1 LLKQRLYVLKT
12 LDWIQFSRNRKHAV
26 AQPTDESRNVNNDQ
40 SIGWR
45 YTKKAIL
52 YMNYISQSYGSSLL
66 VVPIIR
72 TNKKYFTILEDFA
85 REQNIDIVDTRAIY
99 DGDRSFIFAP

>member
-1 LLKQRLYVLKT
+1 
-12 LDWIQFSRNRKHAV
+12 
-26 AQPTDESRNVNNDQ
+26 
-40 SIGWR
+40 
-45 YTKKAIL
+45 
-52 YMNYISQSYGSSLL
+52 MNCISQSYGSSLL

-99 DGDRSFIFAP
+99 DGDRSYIFAP